1 MLWEGI
7 GANAELAGGA
17 ATITLSM
24 DAATATSDAEDSPEA
39 LRNIDLVVLH
49 PNQTDVMGRATTW
62 ETGHLS
68 LPLDGTALRSASH
81 TGGRGVI

>member
-24 DAATATSDAEDSPEA
+24 DAATATGDAEDSPEA

-68 LPLDGTALRSASH
+68 LPLDGTALRYASH
-81 TGGRGVI
+81 RR